1 MELFCALWANP
12 WWSGRESLRPLRSLR
27 LSPIVWAALF
37 VQAIL
42 ALASCL
48 LQFKLTVQCECFRL
62 SVHFAIGGAT
72 VGGWWYL
79 GELFRRAVW
88 RGGGWVAGNCAALRR
103 TCCFSHK
110 QQICSVSA
118 GREKLIWARALMQD
132 KQSHTFDPLRWAT
145 ARAR

>member
-1 MELFCALWANP
+1 MEWE
-12 WWSGRESLRPLRSLR
+12 RESAPSQSLR

-42 ALASCL
+42 ALAGCL
-48 LQFKLTVQCECFRL
+48 LQFKLTVQCECFQL

-88 RGGGWVAGNCAALRR
+88 RRRVGGRQLCECAAGHCAALRR

-110 QQICSVSA
+110 QHICSVSA
-118 GREKLIWARALMQD
+118 GREKLICARALMQD
-132 KQSHTFDPLRWAT
+132 KQSRTFDPSSVSDCTSALMC
-145 ARAR
+145 